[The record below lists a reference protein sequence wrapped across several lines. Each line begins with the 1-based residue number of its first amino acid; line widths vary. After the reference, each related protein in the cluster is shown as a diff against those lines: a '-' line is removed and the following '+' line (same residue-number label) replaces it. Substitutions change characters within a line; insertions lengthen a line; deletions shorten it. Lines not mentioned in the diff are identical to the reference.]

1 VYSGG
6 DVHVLG
12 ATESHPQMYWLL
24 ALTVNQIDVVD
35 VAAALPVRPLVAQ
48 PVDDVKT

>member
-1 VYSGG
+1 M
-6 DVHVLG
+6 LG